1 MAKRNVCI
9 LESFFSLGATEEGRW
24 QRSCSIAALILLI
37 RDRSRALAVCLCLLK
52 PVSRGFLRRLLF
64 LFRASLLPIFFR
76 SREFSTT
83 ILVWYSREWS
93 LLSNL
98 GVQWTERDWPS
109 YLEFVFKPRNALSLS
124 RSNWPNFLLTSRA
137 VCQPK
142 WNWPPFTRSVECALN
157 EDPNLQS
164 EGVDS
169 RIELQ
174 RRSSG
179 FQLWN
184 QIICN
189 QISGHKNETTLLRST
204 VEKNSNRG
212 TKGSQCYAP
221 YLLSTWEVIHWNNW
235 TKSRQGRSISRTSKK
250 SSMVDRKKLS
260 SILCLTVSK
269 RIQTFLGLCT
279 SADFNTKRTQSLM
292 I

>member
-64 LFRASLLPIFFR
+64 PFRASLLPIFFR

-109 YLEFVFKPRNALSLS
+109 CLEFVFKPRNALSLS
-124 RSNWPNFLLTSRA
+124 RSNWPNFLLACRA

-142 WNWPPFTRSVECALN
+142 WNWPPFTRTVECALN

-189 QISGHKNETTLLRST
+189 QISGHKNETTLLR
-204 VEKNSNRG
+204 
-212 TKGSQCYAP
+212 
-221 YLLSTWEVIHWNNW
+221 
-235 TKSRQGRSISRTSKK
+235 TSKK
-250 SSMVDRKKLS
+250 TVTGGQREASVVRRIYFQHGRWFTETIEQNLGRREAFQGLQKSPAWVTGKSSLQFFV
-260 SILCLTVSK
+260 
-269 RIQTFLGLCT
+269 
-279 SADFNTKRTQSLM
+279 
-292 I
+292 

>member
-64 LFRASLLPIFFR
+64 LFRASLLPICFR
-76 SREFSTT
+76 SREVSTT
-83 ILVWYSREWS
+83 ILVWYSRAWS

-98 GVQWTERDWPS
+98 GMKWPERDWAS
-109 YLEFVFKPRNALSLS
+109 CLEFVFNPRNALSLS
-124 RSNWPNFLLTSRA
+124 RSNWPNVLSACRA
-137 VCQPK
+137 VCQPQR
-142 WNWPPFTRSVECALN
+142 NWPPFTRTVECALN
-157 EDPNLQS
+157 EDPNLQI

-174 RRSSG
+174 GRSSG

-189 QISGHKNETTLLRST
+189 QISGHKNETTLLR
-204 VEKNSNRG
+204 
-212 TKGSQCYAP
+212 P
-221 YLLSTWEVIHWNNW
+221 
-235 TKSRQGRSISRTSKK
+235 SKK
-250 SSMVDRKKLS
+250 K
-260 SILCLTVSK
+260 
-269 RIQTFLGLCT
+269 Q
-279 SADFNTKRTQSLM
+279 
-292 I
+292 